1 MDKDMDTPASLHG
14 QPLAYL
20 PHQQDEAEQ
29 AARGVSIGGS
39 LTMSRA
45 LAESAH
51 GLTLNEARV
60 MMLAMRCVDPR
71 LSPYKYS
78 RNGYV
83 KVKVTAAEF
92 AQLANL
98 KIGADGYT
106 PRAAYEGLK
115 AACEKLYDRT
125 ASWTDGK
132 RKIHMRW
139 VWKAIYHEGEAWAEV
154 NFSPDMT
161 QHIFMLGEKFVRYR
175 LELARGLRSVYST
188 NLLRLL
194 MTQKDTGYKTITL
207 EDFRA
212 SMEVPPT
219 YRYADIKRYAI
230 VPAVKELNEKAD
242 LLITWGETKRGRAVY
257 SLQFK
262 FKFVTIED
270 QGVTEQEWAADAV
283 QPVFPELSA

>member
-14 QPLAYL
+14 QALAYL

-92 AQLANL
+92 AQLADL

-270 QGVTEQEWAADAV
+270 QGVTEQEWADDSM

>member
-92 AQLANL
+92 AQLADL

-270 QGVTEQEWAADAV
+270 QGVTEQEWATDAI

>member
-92 AQLANL
+92 AQLADL

>member
-1 MDKDMDTPASLHG
+1 MDMHLPVTLEG
-14 QPLAYL
+14 QPIAYL
-20 PHQQDEAEQ
+20 PHQDEEAAE
-29 AARGVSIGGS
+29 AARGIGGS

-71 LSPYKYS
+71 LSPYKYA

-83 KVKVTAAEF
+83 HVRVTAAEF

-98 KIGADGYT
+98 KIGDDGYT

-115 AACEKLYDRT
+115 AACEKLYERT
-125 ASWTDGK
+125 ASWTEGK
-132 RKIHMRW
+132 RHVKLRW
-139 VWKAIYHEGEAWAEV
+139 VWKAAYHEGEAWAEV
-154 NFSPDMT
+154 AFSPDMT
-161 QHIFMLGEKFVRYR
+161 KHLFMLGEKFVRYR

-194 MTQKDTGYKTITL
+194 MTRKDTGFKTILL

-212 SMEVPPT
+212 TMEVPES

-230 VPAVKELNEKAD
+230 VPAVKELNEKSD
-242 LLITWGETKRGRAVY
+242 LAITWSETKRGRAVH
-257 SLQFK
+257 SLQFR
-262 FKFVTIED
+262 FTMNNQQAIESAELFD
-270 QGVTEQEWAADAV
+270 DTTSATAERGDA
-283 QPVFPELSA
+283 

>member
-92 AQLANL
+92 AQLADL

-242 LLITWGETKRGRAVY
+242 LRITWGETKRGRAVY

-270 QGVTEQEWAADAV
+270 QGVTAQEWADDTV

>member
-92 AQLANL
+92 AQLADL

-270 QGVTEQEWAADAV
+270 QGVPEQEWAADAV